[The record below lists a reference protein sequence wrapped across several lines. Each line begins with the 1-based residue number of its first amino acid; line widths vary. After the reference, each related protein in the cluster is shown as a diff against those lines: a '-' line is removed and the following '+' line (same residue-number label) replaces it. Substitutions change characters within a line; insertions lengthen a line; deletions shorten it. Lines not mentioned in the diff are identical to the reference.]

1 MPNENFKILNG
12 ILYEILENNAFLN
25 EALDLMEIKYAYLT
39 SKDRHF
45 IRRTVKGVIERK
57 LELDFYINSISN
69 TPVKKQK
76 KWVRTILRSA
86 FYQIKY
92 MNIKDYAVVDESVKL
107 IKKLKYKQFSG
118 FVNGVL
124 RNYIRKKDEL
134 IPKNLEEKY
143 SIPNWI
149 IEKFIKEEGMKNT
162 TKILSSFSKIRPI
175 MIRLNTKY
183 FEKDLILSDL
193 KEEGYT
199 IKEVDPDYNVYSLSG
214 IDSLNASKTF
224 SDGKFYIQDLSA
236 MYPIFLANLKKG
248 YKVLDTCASPGGK
261 TLLMAEIVGDTGK
274 ILSCDISE
282 KKTDKIKENIKKS
295 GFLNINVMIQ
305 DATKP
310 NPDLREKFDAILAD
324 VPCSGLGVIGRKA
337 DIRYRLKKEDIKS
350 LSFLQKEIID
360 NTISYLKKD
369 GIFIY
374 STCTISKEENED
386 NRDYILNK
394 YKDLYLFKEKKILP
408 FMYESDGFYTAIF
421 KKQE

>member
-12 ILYEILENNAFLN
+12 VLYEILENNAFLN

-107 IKKLKYKQFSG
+107 VKKLKYKQFSG

-134 IPKNLEEKY
+134 IPRNLEEKY

-149 IEKFIKEEGMKNT
+149 IEKFIKEEGMENT

>member
-69 TPVKKQK
+69 TPIKKQK

-107 IKKLKYKQFSG
+107 VKKLKYNQFSG

-149 IEKFIKEEGMKNT
+149 IEKFIKEEGMENT

-374 STCTISKEENED
+374 STCTISKEENEE